1 MDGHSTDEAS
11 TSVGEATATVTEA
24 VNRTS
29 HVAYSVLTELA
40 WARERA
46 RREEN
51 ALKAAEARA
60 DRQTKRGE
68 RMTAGLRRKV
78 EAAMKKLNDPEVAKE
93 IAAGDELGDLLEQG
107 RAHVAA
113 GGSREEWDKVFNTI
127 EKSDREAARQWRE
140 RFDTAAKE
148 YETAN
153 PVNGD
158 AAGVKKDATGKAKT
172 AKAAQEGP
180 VVDEHDHSTHTT
192 DKVAEE
198 EEKTRKASQASES
211 VKSNTLNEEQPAEEA
226 AHTER
231 EPERASRD
239 GSARRDGR
247 EVAGEAMVGALAV
260 KASMVPP
267 DSERYRGESSPL
279 RPGVNHRVNV
289 AMGAHEGAP
298 FNDVEGHKA
307 AAATHEHT
315 QTVEHARLN
324 THTHTN
330 MG

>member
-158 AAGVKKDATGKAKT
+158 AAGE
-172 AKAAQEGP
+172 EGRHGQGEDGEGGSGRP
-180 VVDEHDHSTHTT
+180 
-192 DKVAEE
+192 
-198 EEKTRKASQASES
+198 R
-211 VKSNTLNEEQPAEEA
+211 
-226 AHTER
+226 R
-231 EPERASRD
+231 RRARSLHPHH
-239 GSARRDGR
+239 GQGGGR
-247 EVAGEAMVGALAV
+247 
-260 KASMVPP
+260 
-267 DSERYRGESSPL
+267 RGED
-279 RPGVNHRVNV
+279 
-289 AMGAHEGAP
+289 AEG
-298 FNDVEGHKA
+298 
-307 AAATHEHT
+307 
-315 QTVEHARLN
+315 
-324 THTHTN
+324 
-330 MG
+330 